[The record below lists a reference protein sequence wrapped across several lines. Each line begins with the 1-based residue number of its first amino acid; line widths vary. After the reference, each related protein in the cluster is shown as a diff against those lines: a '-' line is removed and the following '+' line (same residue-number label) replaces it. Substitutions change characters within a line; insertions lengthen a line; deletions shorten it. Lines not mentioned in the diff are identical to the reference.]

1 MEVAINANGVW
12 YHGSNHFFAQLRTGS
27 AITQW
32 RALAEAFSHRPSR
45 LQYDDDGAI
54 THNGI
59 EKGYLYIIDEPV
71 LVGEDILPHPRSTMD
86 PNAEFVTSRPLRVKL
101 ICEL

>member
-1 MEVAINANGVW
+1 MEVAINANGAW
-12 YHGSNHFFAQLRTGS
+12 YHGSNRFFAQLRTGS
-27 AITQW
+27 TVTKW

-45 LQYDDDGAI
+45 LQYDDGVI

-71 LVGEDILPHPRSTMD
+71 LVGEAMLPHPRSTMD
-86 PNAEFVTSRPLRVKL
+86 PNAEYVTSRPLRVKL